1 MLCRGREGARLGAAA
16 QKISGDPVRIF
27 LFSGGGRVGRACWPA
42 LLSFKRILFC
52 LVLLAPAA
60 GTALSLLLADN
71 TSQIVCRK
79 RYSRRAVL
87 EELPALRPALRLI
100 RPAPRPAPYQ
110 EEEEEEEEE
119 EDPPPYTDL
128 LPSLPPYQEAVSQ
141 MGERL
146 HQARETQLL

>member
-1 MLCRGREGARLGAAA
+1 M
-16 QKISGDPVRIF
+16 
-27 LFSGGGRVGRACWPA
+27 GRACWPA

-87 EELPALRPALRLI
+87 EELPALRPALRLT
-100 RPAPRPAPYQ
+100 RPAPLPAPYQ
-110 EEEEEEEEE
+110 EQEEEEE
-119 EDPPPYTDL
+119 EDPPPYTAL

>member
-1 MLCRGREGARLGAAA
+1 MMRHGREGARLGAAA

-27 LFSGGGRVGRACWPA
+27 LYSGGGRVGRACWPA

-87 EELPALRPALRLI
+87 EELPALRPALRLT
-100 RPAPRPAPYQ
+100 RPAPLPAPYQ
-110 EEEEEEEEE
+110 EQEEEEE
-119 EDPPPYTDL
+119 EDPPPYTAL